1 MSEYTY
7 TIWAIKG
14 SRDDSGKWD
23 LEQNRELRASL
34 KKGTARFG
42 WSYIPSDL
50 RKLQK
55 KIDSKSWDSLT
66 EDEQYCYQPF
76 LLNEVKPGD
85 WWVYINVPE
94 PNKCC
99 AARVTSP
106 YKWLGEYKDFNHSVE
121 VDPKSFFEF
130 DRNDAAVPPY
140 LRARLMLQGRKWR
153 INAHGDFEKLRE
165 SARHNGLGTP
175 FDEKSEAASLVLE
188 LRPLLAQITS
198 LVQRNYPHRR
208 LELLSGEILKAI
220 PRARVTHVGGAS
232 DHGTDIIVEYDDW
245 LVTEGLQPPRKCLVQ
260 VKSYEGEHWDT
271 RAVQDLE
278 RAFERYPD
286 ADTGLIISTADKSTP
301 QLEAALDKL
310 RDKLGKP
317 LGLLI
322 GPSLARFMLRYGLD
336 RILPSSEPA

>member
-1 MSEYTY
+1 MGDY

-14 SRDDSGKWD
+14 SRDEDGKWD
-23 LEQNRELRASL
+23 LKRNRELRASL

-42 WSYIPSDL
+42 WSYIASADL

-55 KIDSKSWDSLT
+55 KIDSKGWGSLT
-66 EDEQYCYQPF
+66 GDEQSCYQPF

-94 PNKCC
+94 PSKCC

-106 YKWLGEYKDFNHSVE
+106 YKWLGEDEDFNHSVG

-153 INAHGDFEKLRE
+153 INAQQDFEKLRQ
-165 SARHNGLGTP
+165 SALHKGLGTL
-175 FDEKSEAASLVLE
+175 FDEKSEAASLAFE
-188 LRPLLAQITS
+188 LQPLLAQITS

-208 LELLSGEILKAI
+208 LELLSGEILKRI
-220 PRARVTHVGGAS
+220 PTARVTHVGGPG
-232 DHGTDIIVEYDDW
+232 DQGTDIIVEYDDW
-245 LVTEGLQPPRKCLVQ
+245 LVTEGLQPPKKCLVQ
-260 VKSYEGEHWDT
+260 VKSFEGEHWDT
-271 RAVQDLE
+271 GAVRDLE

-301 QLEAALDKL
+301 QLEAAIDKL

-322 GPSLARFMLRYGLD
+322 GHGLARFMLRYGLD
-336 RILPSSEPA
+336 RIIPSSSKEE